1 MGVSSYPLTT
11 RKKGVVKLDEQERE
25 RIRRSYYVEKKSIHQ
40 IARDEGRSRI
50 TIRKAL
56 ADVPQPAVA
65 RPRKKPKPVF
75 GAYKERVRLLL
86 QENERLPRKQ
96 RYTAHRIF
104 EIICDE
110 GYQGCES
117 TVRMHI
123 ARFKQAT
130 RAPDV
135 YLPLEYDPGQDAQVD
150 WGEAYAIIGGQRQKV
165 QLFIMRLCFSRRTF
179 AMVFPTQRQ
188 ESFFYGHVKAF
199 EHFGGVPHRLSYDNL
214 GTAVKIVF
222 DHSGKAG
229 RPRKEVRAFVSF
241 RSHYLFESHFCTPG
255 QGHEKGQVEHGVGYS
270 RRNFLVPIPEAA
282 SFDALNKQLLDR
294 CQKEDLRQV
303 ARQQMTIGKAWEQEQ
318 EHFLPIPRSPYECC
332 QMTTVRLTPYSQ
344 GTFETNRYSVPVK
357 RARREVT
364 LKAYPFTIEIWDGTE
379 LLASHPRCYERY
391 QDILDPLHYLPLL
404 EQRPGAFDFSKPMRQ
419 WKRNWPAA
427 YDEMLSDLRQKW
439 PNGRGV
445 QEFVKI
451 LELHQT
457 YSAEVMR
464 QAIEQALR
472 LRCVHFDGVIYC
484 VHEIESKA
492 QAPSADPPPNLDLSH
507 RPDLDAVGKNQRVN
521 LAQYDQLLKQSW

>member
-1 MGVSSYPLTT
+1 MNEE
-11 RKKGVVKLDEQERE
+11 DRE
-25 RIRRSYYVEKKSIHQ
+25 RIRRSYYVEDQSIHQ
-40 IARDEGRSRI
+40 IARAEGRNRI
-50 TIRKAL
+50 TIRNALSNDAQPFKATRR
-56 ADVPQPAVA
+56 Q
-65 RPRKKPKPVF
+65 KHMPVF
-75 GAYKERVRLLL
+75 GPYKERVELLL
-86 QENERLPRKQ
+86 QENAKLPRKQ

-104 EIICDE
+104 EIIAAE
-110 GYQGCES
+110 GYEGSES
-117 TVRMHI
+117 TIRQYVGRH
-123 ARFKQAT
+123 KQAT

-135 YLPLEYDPGQDAQVD
+135 FLPLEYDPGQDAQVD
-150 WGEAYAIIGGQRQKV
+150 WGEAVAIIDGQRQKV

-199 EHFGGVPHRLSYDNL
+199 EHFGGVPHRISYDNL

-222 DHSGKAG
+222 EHSGKAG

-282 SFDALNKQLLDR
+282 SYDELNKQIMDR
-294 CQKEDLRQV
+294 CLQEDLRQV
-303 ARQQMTIGKAWEQEQ
+303 ARQPMTIGQAWEQEH

-332 QMTTVRLTPYSQ
+332 VMTTVRLTPYSQ

-357 RARREVT
+357 RACREVT
-364 LKAYPFTIEIWDGTE
+364 LKAYPFTVEIWDGVE
-379 LLASHPRCYERY
+379 RLCSHPRCYGRY

-427 YDEMLSDLRQKW
+427 YDEMLADLRQKW
-439 PNGRGV
+439 PTGRGV

-464 QAIEQALR
+464 QAIEHALQ
-472 LRCVHFDGVIYC
+472 LRCVHFDGVVYC
-484 VHEIESKA
+484 IHEIEGHTHT
-492 QAPSADPPPNLDLSH
+492 PSPDPPPNLDLSH
-507 RPDLDAVGKNQRVN
+507 RPDLDAVGKNQQVN